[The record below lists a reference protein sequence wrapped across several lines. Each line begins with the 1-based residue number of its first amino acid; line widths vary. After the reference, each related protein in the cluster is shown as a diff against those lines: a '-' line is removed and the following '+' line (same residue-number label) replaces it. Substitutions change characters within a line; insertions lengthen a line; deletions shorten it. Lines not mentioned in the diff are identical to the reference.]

1 MASVKVKNPRDPREV
16 DRAIK
21 KFKRKIEKEGIMKDL
36 KKNRFYMKPSVK
48 KRHKRE
54 MAEKRRR
61 KAIKRQRKY

>member
-1 MASVKVKNPRDPREV
+1 MASVKVKNPRDPREI

-48 KRHKRE
+48 KKHKRE
-54 MAEKRRR
+54 MAQKRRR
-61 KAIKRQRKY
+61 KAMKRQRKY